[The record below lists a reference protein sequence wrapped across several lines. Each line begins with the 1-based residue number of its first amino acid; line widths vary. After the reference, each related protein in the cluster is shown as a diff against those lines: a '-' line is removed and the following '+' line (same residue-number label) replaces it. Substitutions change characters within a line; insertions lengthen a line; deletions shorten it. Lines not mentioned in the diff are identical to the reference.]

1 MDKVL
6 EAERQCRK
14 ATFNAMLPFLLAHID
29 NARDFV
35 DDFCAKHHV
44 PEYEM
49 VSKHEQYLGLDPKTV
64 YTFKLKVSSKLIF
77 TVSTEIYL
85 AQDGELYS
93 YVIVDLCMYNVAFDG
108 CIFMKNEDYKDYEQ
122 NVKDAC
128 QACLDKYNELHE
140 KLRDYFF

>member
-14 ATFNAMLPFLLAHID
+14 ATFNAMLPFLQSQRYDAKC
-29 NARDFV
+29 FV

-44 PEYEM
+44 PEYEL
-49 VSKHEQYLGLDPKTV
+49 VSFLEEFQIDPKMV
-64 YTFKLKVSSKLIF
+64 YTFKLKVSSKLVF
-77 TVSTEIYL
+77 TITSEIYL

-93 YVIVDLCMYNVAFDG
+93 YVIVDLCMYNAAFDG
-108 CIFMKNEDYKDYEQ
+108 CIFMKNEDYKNYEQ

-128 QACLDKYNELHE
+128 QACLDKYNEMHE
-140 KLRDYFF
+140 KLRDFFF

>member
-14 ATFNAMLPFLLAHID
+14 ATFNAMLPFLQAH
-29 NARDFV
+29 RDDAKCYV

-44 PEYEM
+44 PQYEL
-49 VSKHEQYLGLDPKTV
+49 VSFLEEFNIDPKMV
-64 YTFKLKVSSKLIF
+64 YTFKLKVSSKLVF
-77 TVSTEIYL
+77 TVTSEIYL
-85 AQDGELYS
+85 ASDGELYT
-93 YVIVDLCMYNVAFDG
+93 YVIVDLCMYNAAFDG
-108 CIFMKNEDYKDYEQ
+108 CIFMKNDDYKDYLQ
-122 NVKDAC
+122 NIKDAC